1 MTRSPLAYPLNRSAD
16 MDVGGAADLQTDI
29 MRFMAILS
37 LCLVAI
43 FALVQ
48 SIPLTPAETAPLEPV
63 PAPTP
68 VEQEETLPVPMPA
81 ATPVAQPRPEPETV
95 EKTEQKAVSLTRPKW
110 QPKYTVTEQ
119 VRTEPVA
126 TPEAARVETAR
137 AAEPPVAAPVP
148 PIPDKKG
155 YTVRFASDAALTRAV
170 AAHHVGLYALDK
182 QRAKRMTVS
191 DSRISFWDASTPN
204 TFHEMEAST
213 VPAAVIDALARTG
226 VATDSVDWGVT
237 LPGKV
242 KTQMNSLMQDHDGG
256 SLIIDAAGDVHW
268 EEQ

>member
-48 SIPLTPAETAPLEPV
+48 SIPLTPVEPVPGETAPAPAPAAVAQESVQAAPE

-68 VEQEETLPVPMPA
+68 TPMP
-81 ATPVAQPRPEPETV
+81 QPLAV
-95 EKTEQKAVSLTRPKW
+95 EKAVTLTRPAR
-110 QPKYTVTEQ
+110 QPKYAPQTPA
-119 VRTEPVA
+119 RDEPVVVTQA
-126 TPEAARVETAR
+126 VVTQA
-137 AAEPPVAAPVP
+137 VAAAAP
-148 PIPDKKG
+148 PKPEQKEF
-155 YTVRFASDAALTRAV
+155 TLRFASDAALTRAV
-170 AAHHVGLYALDK
+170 AAHHVGLYALDTT
-182 QRAKRMTVS
+182 QAKRMTVS
-191 DSRISFWDASTPN
+191 ESRISFWDASTPN
-204 TFHEMEAST
+204 TFHEMDAST

-226 VATDSVDWGVT
+226 VATEGIGWGVT

-242 KTQMNSLMQDHDGG
+242 RTQLDSLMQDHDGG
-256 SLIIDAAGDVHW
+256 SLIINAAGDVHW